1 MVTHPLWR
9 PFAPQANAERQ
20 TARVARRQTAP
31 GPPRQHDDRW
41 RGQYV
46 EVRDL
51 IMAVLAD
58 LVLAVGHVGSTAVPG
73 LVAKPVIDIDLTV
86 ADAEDE
92 ASYVPRLQTVG
103 FRLVFRDDLGGD
115 PHRQLTLGHP
125 NTNLH
130 VWGPGAVEPQRH
142 ALFVRWLCD
151 HAEDRARYAEVKA
164 TAAQGPE
171 GRRYN
176 DTKAAVVYDIYERIF
191 AADPHHPHHPRPA
204 RVIAM

>member
-9 PFAPQANAERQ
+9 PFAPQVNAERQ

-73 LVAKPVIDIDLTV
+73 LVAKPVIDIDLTI

-92 ASYVPRLQTVG
+92 ASSVPRLQTVG
-103 FRLVFRDDLGGD
+103 FRLVFRDDLGGAG
-115 PHRQLTLGHP
+115 PRGPLARQSG
-125 NTNLH
+125 
-130 VWGPGAVEPQRH
+130 VWRRESRSARQRSGQP
-142 ALFVRWLCD
+142 A
-151 HAEDRARYAEVKA
+151 A
-164 TAAQGPE
+164 TQ
-171 GRRYN
+171 
-176 DTKAAVVYDIYERIF
+176 
-191 AADPHHPHHPRPA
+191 PA
-204 RVIAM
+204 CG